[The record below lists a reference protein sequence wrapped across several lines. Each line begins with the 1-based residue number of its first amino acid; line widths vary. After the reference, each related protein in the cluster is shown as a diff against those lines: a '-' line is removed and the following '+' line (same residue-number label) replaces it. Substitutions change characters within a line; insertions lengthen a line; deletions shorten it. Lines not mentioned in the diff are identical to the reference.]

1 MRLEH
6 HVGARMVGPLAFAIR
21 DSDIAAVLWLCLVM
35 GAVALWSLLD
45 TYLVEREQT
54 LEVMT
59 GFGDRFVR
67 EFERPLLLPSPGPNW
82 IRSRL
87 RASPEHRRLD
97 ILLAAGSNGRYPNL
111 SDHKENLAYDIA
123 RIEQILRDQSF
134 TSGIPYAEGEWVVVP
149 FEFNKSFEQAGAP

>member
-1 MRLEH
+1 MI
-6 HVGARMVGPLAFAIR
+6 GPYAFAIR
-21 DSDIAAVLWLCLVM
+21 DSDIAAVLWICLAV

-45 TYLVEREQT
+45 TYLVERQRT

-67 EFERPLLLPSPGPNW
+67 EFERPLLLPCPSPNR

-87 RASPEHRRLD
+87 RASPERRRLD
-97 ILLAAGSNGRYPNL
+97 ILLAAGSTGQYPHL

-123 RIEQILRDQSF
+123 RIEQRLRDQSF

-149 FEFNKSFEQAGAP
+149 FEFNNSFEQAGGP